1 MIDIGFSTGSSE
13 NTASYFIMDICLLR
27 KLARRK
33 SLVSCYKNALL
44 YPVHLYPVDFRK
56 MDILVDTIDI

>member
-1 MIDIGFSTGSSE
+1 MQPKPTKPSNTQRQKSCMTKNDMIDTGFSTGSSE

-44 YPVHLYPVDFRK
+44 
-56 MDILVDTIDI
+56 